1 MLPLTDIDATCCDM
15 ISWDY
20 SIEQIPFLYLAAM
33 YLKRIFNTAF
43 HAISTMR
50 LRTLAILYVAGFL
63 VVEEFVPDVIRHYNF
78 GVLLALSGIFFAWL
92 VGGKRTMYYVAFF
105 NTFLVF
111 VFSSILWNKG
121 IIIHSG
127 LFVARAF
134 ITIYILAALIAAVM
148 LLRKSPADE
157 RSEAQQR
164 AIEEARRR
172 HQNLEFM
179 VASKKLKHDLLAQAN
194 AVKDELLI
202 LEGVWRSKIHDIIND
217 LPDIKER
224 ELYGQIIAPFQEK
237 IIGHLRDLAKHL
249 TFELEP
255 VPLDDLH
262 VFMKGKIEAYRESIA
277 SGQRM
282 TFEDSAW
289 QSRTERVVID
299 RYKLWDILLNIIR
312 NSQAALDRKRI
323 ELLKSGEAQQFIP
336 QIQICTA
343 LAHGEAS
350 ITVLDNAGGVPTE
363 TLRMLYRE
371 PVVSAKRG
379 SATPGQGTMFVK
391 FFAERM
397 NLSVSVDMTTQLGD
411 PGLAVT
417 ITIPVAMESSC

>member
-1 MLPLTDIDATCCDM
+1 MHP
-15 ISWDY
+15 
-20 SIEQIPFLYLAAM
+20 
-33 YLKRIFNTAF
+33 KRIFNIAF

-92 VGGKRTMYYVAFF
+92 VGGRRTMYYVAFF

-134 ITIYILAALIAAVM
+134 ITIYILAIIITLIM

-194 AVKDELLI
+194 AVKDDLLI

-217 LPDIKER
+217 LPDVKER

-237 IIGHLRDLAKHL
+237 IVTHLRDLAKHL
-249 TFELEP
+249 TFELDP
-255 VPLDDLH
+255 ISLNDLYD
-262 VFMKGKIEAYRESIA
+262 FLKEKIDGYRASIA
-277 SGQRM
+277 SGGHRM
-282 TFEDSAW
+282 MFDDTGW
-289 QSRTERVVID
+289 QSHAEQVAID
-299 RYKLWDILLNIIR
+299 KYKLWDMLLNIIR

-323 ELLKSGEAQQFIP
+323 ELLRCGTAQQFIP
-336 QIQICTA
+336 QIKISTTYSHGK
-343 LAHGEAS
+343 AHL
-350 ITVLDNAGGVPTE
+350 TVSDNAGGVPPE
-363 TLRMLYRE
+363 TLQALYRE
-371 PVVSAKRG
+371 PVLSTKRD
-379 SATPGQGTMFVK
+379 SSIPGQGTMFVK

-397 NLSVSVDMTTQLGD
+397 NLSISVAKTTQLGES
-411 PGLAVT
+411 GLAVT
-417 ITIPVAMESSC
+417 ITIPVAMTQKSS